1 MCNMWKYPT
10 EVDREIRT
18 EVLSRLPNLTLT
30 IKGRFVEEFFHLN
43 LSQVYDAL
51 SFYYDHKEKMDK
63 EIGGLTSAYNSFYYI
78 DK

>member
-1 MCNMWKYPT
+1 MK
-10 EVDREIRT
+10 
-18 EVLSRLPNLTLT
+18 
-30 IKGRFVEEFFHLN
+30 EFSHLN